1 MLKEGG
7 RLASSLGAAGEG
19 PGRTNLMASGTTANL
34 ERLAE
39 LLEVG
44 SLRVR
49 VQETYRLEQ
58 AGEALQSL
66 ASSHTQGKVAIAI
79 A

>member
-1 MLKEGG
+1 
-7 RLASSLGAAGEG
+7 
-19 PGRTNLMASGTTANL
+19 MASGTTANL

-39 LLEVG
+39 LLGDG
-44 SLRVR
+44 SLRVH
-49 VQETYRLEQ
+49 VQETYGLEQ

-66 ASSHTQGKVAIAI
+66 ASSHTHGKVAIAI

>member
-1 MLKEGG
+1 
-7 RLASSLGAAGEG
+7 
-19 PGRTNLMASGTTANL
+19 MASGTTANL

-44 SLRVR
+44 SLRVH
-49 VQETYRLEQ
+49 VQETYGLEH

-66 ASSHTQGKVAIAI
+66 ACSHTQGKVAIAI